1 MRSQKWSAGQCASP
15 SRKVLTMTVFS
26 HHAVDLSLGVGLQ
39 RPGLFFEEA
48 KGFLLLCIPR
58 SAGICGVHLVN
69 RYRVGLC
76 GA

>member
-1 MRSQKWSAGQCASP
+1 
-15 SRKVLTMTVFS
+15 MTVFS

-39 RPGLFFEEA
+39 RPELFFEEA
-48 KGFLLLCIPR
+48 KGFLLLCVPR